1 MSSSWQ
7 VRHPISSGFRE
18 SGFGRM
24 PYAPYRRLIIDAM
37 AIRPHIILSG
47 AKSPITTLAMQPHV
61 YLLSPNNQKWLE
73 PSKQWVHTL
82 HLGKPMALMSV
93 SMVLNFS
100 EVRFRRLRIS
110 STMARYS
117 GESVVA

>member
-1 MSSSWQ
+1 MCSG
-7 VRHPISSGFRE
+7 VRKR
-18 SGFGRM
+18 GFGRF
-24 PYAPYRRLIIDAM
+24 AIRPYRRMIIDAM
-37 AIRPHIILSG
+37 AIRPHINLSG
-47 AKSPITTLAMQPHV
+47 AKSPITILAMQPQI
-61 YLLSPNNQKWLE
+61 YWLSPNNQKWLE

>member
-1 MSSSWQ
+1 M
-7 VRHPISSGFRE
+7 SSGFRKR
-18 SGFGRM
+18 GFERM

-47 AKSPITTLAMQPHV
+47 AKSPITILAMQPHV

-82 HLGKPMALMSV
+82 HLGKPMALMRV
-93 SMVLNFS
+93 SMVLKRR
-100 EVRFRRLRIS
+100 EVRPKRRRIS
-110 STMARYS
+110 STMRL
-117 GESVVA
+117 